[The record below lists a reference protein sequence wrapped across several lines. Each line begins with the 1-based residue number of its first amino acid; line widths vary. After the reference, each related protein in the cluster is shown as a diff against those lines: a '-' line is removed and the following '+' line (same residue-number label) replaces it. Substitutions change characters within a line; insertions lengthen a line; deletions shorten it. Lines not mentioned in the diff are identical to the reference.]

1 MSQSA
6 LTPLLPEVVSRNPPY
21 VGLMSGTSVDAIDCA
36 LVHCDEAGV
45 TLEATHRHPIPD
57 AMRRAL
63 KDLSRPG
70 IDEIQRMGEL
80 DCALGQLFGE
90 ATLELLDD
98 AGVEAAGVAAI
109 GCHGQTV
116 RHVPPGEDPGF
127 TVQIGDPNT
136 IAEISGIT
144 TVADFRRRDMACGGQ
159 GAPLAP
165 AFHAAFFSA
174 ANIDRAIVNLGGIAN
189 ISLLRGNSLHA
200 GYDTGPANTLL
211 DHWHARHGRG
221 PIDNGGEWAAG
232 GRVLPDLLHDLMSD
246 PFFARRGPRST
257 GVEYFNLEWLDTK
270 LQGYS
275 GAGPRDVQA
284 TLAELTAATVARAL
298 RDSDVAA
305 GEIYVCGGGVHN
317 LHLMQRL
324 QSHVGGTP
332 VASTDTLGLPPDW
345 VEAAGF
351 AWLARQRLA
360 AQPGNEPRV
369 TGAKGR
375 RILGGVYLP

>member
-1 MSQSA
+1 
-6 LTPLLPEVVSRNPPY
+6 
-21 VGLMSGTSVDAIDCA
+21 
-36 LVHCDEAGV
+36 
-45 TLEATHRHPIPD
+45 
-57 AMRRAL
+57 MRRAV

-70 IDEIQRMGEL
+70 ADEIQRMGDL
-80 DCALGQLFGE
+80 DSALGRLFGE
-90 ATLELLDD
+90 ATLQLLGS

-116 RHVPPGEDPGF
+116 RHVPPGAEPGF
-127 TVQIGDPNT
+127 TVQIGDPNA

-174 ANIDRAIVNLGGIAN
+174 AGIDRAIINLGGIAN

-232 GRVLPDLLHDLMSD
+232 GRVLPDLLHALMSD

-257 GVEYFNLEWLDTK
+257 GVEYFNLDWLDAK
-270 LQGYS
+270 LEHHTR
-275 GAGPRDVQA
+275 ADARDVQA
-284 TLAELTAATVARAL
+284 TLAELTAASVAQAL
-298 RDSDVAA
+298 RESDVQVE
-305 GEIYVCGGGVHN
+305 EIYVCGGGAHN
-317 LHLMQRL
+317 KHLMRRL
-324 QSHVGGTP
+324 QSHVSGTP
-332 VASTDTLGLPPDW
+332 VAGTDTLGLSPDW

-351 AWLARQRLA
+351 AWLARQRLT

-369 TGAKGR
+369 TGAKGK

>member
-6 LTPLLPEVVSRNPPY
+6 LTRLLPEVAARNPPY
-21 VGLMSGTSVDAIDCA
+21 IGLMSGTSVDAIDCA
-36 LVHCDEAGV
+36 LVRLDDTAV
-45 TLEATHRHPIPD
+45 TLEATHCHPIPD
-57 AMRRAL
+57 TMRRAI
-63 KDLSRPG
+63 KDLSQPG
-70 IDEIQRMGEL
+70 FDDIQRMGEL
-80 DCALGQLFGE
+80 DCALGRLFGE
-90 ATLELLDD
+90 AALRLLAD
-98 AGVEAAGVAAI
+98 AGTEAADVAAI

-116 RHVPPGEDPGF
+116 RHVPPKGERGF

-174 ANIDRAIVNLGGIAN
+174 AGINRAIVNLGGIAN
-189 ISLLRGNSLHA
+189 ISLLRGNSLHE

-221 PIDNGGEWAAG
+221 PFDTGGEWAAG

-257 GVEYFNLEWLDTK
+257 GVEYFNLSWLDAK
-270 LQGYS
+270 LEGYAQA
-275 GAGPRDVQA
+275 GARDVQA
-284 TLAELTAATVARAL
+284 TLAELTAASVAQAL
-298 RDSDVAA
+298 RHSEVEV
-305 GEIYVCGGGVHN
+305 GEIFVCGGGARN
-317 LHLMQRL
+317 EHLMRRL
-324 QSHVGGTP
+324 RSHIGDTP
-332 VASTDTLGLPPDW
+332 LDSTDALGLPPDW

-351 AWLARQRLA
+351 AWLARQRLT

-369 TGAKGR
+369 TGARGKR
-375 RILGGVYLP
+375 VLGGVYLA